1 MAVRARSAYSLPVST
16 ASSRDY
22 VWSPKESRFG
32 TSLRG
37 RKQSA
42 KAADSEKRPCSTLTR
57 ILHVATVLCY
67 MVTPT
72 TTFRL
77 TAANRKSL
85 DRLADELVCSRSEI
99 LRLGMAIL
107 ARDPAVRAQVRAGN
121 VARAFLKN
129 LRTQY
134 GPAAVLELVEGRD
147 GDDWVL
153 AGEPLDRSVVDVEI
167 HEVDDRY
174 VLHLLDPSTGVAI
187 SNAHSWVGDDGRR
200 RVTVSLEHLWV
211 HSDFPTSDE
220 PKTRELVDG
229 RTVVQIDEGDGTFR
243 HIVLDQRGNSHPL
256 ESGEI
261 PSAAFR
267 E

>member
-1 MAVRARSAYSLPVST
+1 MTRLLP
-16 ASSRDY
+16 
-22 VWSPKESRFG
+22 
-32 TSLRG
+32 
-37 RKQSA
+37 
-42 KAADSEKRPCSTLTR
+42 
-57 ILHVATVLCY
+57 VATVTSY

-77 TAANRKSL
+77 TAADRKRL
-85 DRLADELVCSRSEI
+85 DWLADELVCSRSEV
-99 LRLGMAIL
+99 LRLGTAML

-134 GPAAVLELVEGRD
+134 GPNAVLELVEGRD

-153 AGEPLDRSVVDVEI
+153 AGAPLDRSVVDVEI

-187 SNAHSWVGDDGRR
+187 SNAHSWVGDDGRQ

-220 PKTRELVDG
+220 PKTRQLVDG

-243 HIVLDQRGNSHPL
+243 HIVLDQQGNSHPL

-267 E
+267 D